1 MKKGEIYLVDVD
13 FIDSS
18 ESKVRPALILSNNS
32 YNKQHPDVI
41 ICSVTTNSS
50 HDCFLKIG
58 ETDLSSGRVYPGSG
72 VRYDSVTRVDKAR
85 FGRGVGRV
93 SADFHQ
99 AIIDKLLLLF
109 S

>member
-1 MKKGEIYLVDVD
+1 MKRGELYLVNVD

-32 YNKQHPDVI
+32 YNKHHPDII

-50 HDCFLKIG
+50 HDCFLKI
-58 ETDLSSGRVYPGSG
+58 EEASLTSGSIYPGSG
-72 VRYDSVTRVDKAR
+72 VRYDSITRVDKAR
-85 FGRGVGRV
+85 FGRRIGRV

-99 AIIDKLLLLF
+99 EIVNKLLLLL

>member
-1 MKKGEIYLVDVD
+1 MRKGEIYLVDVD

-32 YNKQHPDVI
+32 YNEGHRDVI

-50 HDCFLKIG
+50 HDCFLGIEKA
-58 ETDLSSGRVYPGSG
+58 DLASGQLYPGSG
-72 VRYDSVTRVDKAR
+72 VRYDSITRVEKAR
-85 FGRGVGRV
+85 FGRKIGKV
-93 SADFHQ
+93 SPEFHKVLFG
-99 AIIDKLLLLF
+99 KLLSLL

>member
-18 ESKVRPALILSNNS
+18 GSKVRPALILSNNS
-32 YNKQHPDVI
+32 YNKAHPDLI

-50 HDCFLKIG
+50 HDCFLEIKK
-58 ETDLSSGRVYPGSG
+58 EDLASGQLYPGSG
-72 VRYDSVTRVDKAR
+72 VRYDSVTRVEKAR
-85 FGRGVGRV
+85 FVRKIGKIAPEFHTTLVGR
-93 SADFHQ
+93 
-99 AIIDKLLLLF
+99 IISLI